1 MKKIVVIV
9 ILVLFLIFIISDN
22 SLAGEYKIYTNTD
35 QIYFEITSP
44 ENDIRSNDISV
55 EIYNNKENKL
65 KKELFLHCSDLI
77 DKEGNIISANEL
89 NINILNNQY
98 SSKTYNK
105 VLLNKYEGEILF
117 NLILS
122 QAASYYPPGEYRGN
136 LSIGNGIYNI
146 PIIVKINTFAQLF
159 INKDI
164 IHFNLSKP
172 AENISNKEEIEI
184 YVNTNLEN
192 WEVAVE
198 LSEKVIHENGI
209 CSFPLENLLYRKV
222 NKYQN
227 KKIISNTNLKNIQN
241 FSSNS
246 FNNNRGNYSLK
257 LDIWADIRDN
267 WNRVLA
273 GEYTGKIYVTFISN
287 DSFISND

>member
-1 MKKIVVIV
+1 MKKSVII
-9 ILVLFLIFIISDN
+9 ILVLYIIVLYSGISMAD
-22 SLAGEYKIYTNTD
+22 EYKIYTNTD
-35 QIYFEITSP
+35 QIYFEITSL
-44 ENDIRSNDISV
+44 EKNIKSNEIRI
-55 EIYNNKENKL
+55 EIYKNKDNKI
-65 KKELFLHCSDLI
+65 KKQLFIQCTDLM
-77 DKEGNIISANEL
+77 DKEGNIIPAKKL
-89 NINILNNQY
+89 NIRFLNNINY
-98 SSKTYNK
+98 SRVNNK
-105 VLLNKYEGEILF
+105 ILLNKYEGEILF
-117 NLILS
+117 NIGLDQTTS
-122 QAASYYPPGEYRGN
+122 SYPPGEYRGN
-136 LSIGNGIYNI
+136 LSIGDGIYNI
-146 PIIVKINTFAQLF
+146 PIILKINTFAQLF

-172 AENISNKEEIEI
+172 AANISNKEEIEI

-198 LSEKVIHENGI
+198 FSEKIIHENGI
-209 CSFPLENLLYRKV
+209 CSFPLENLLYRKG

-227 KKIISNTNLKNIQN
+227 KKKISNTNLENIQN

-287 DSFISND
+287 D

>member
-122 QAASYYPPGEYRGN
+122 QAASYYPPGEYHGN
-136 LSIGNGIYNI
+136 LIIGDGIYNL
-146 PIIVKINTFAQLF
+146 PIFLKISPFAQVSV
-159 INKDI
+159 NKEKV
-164 IHFNLSKP
+164 HFNLLKP
-172 AENISNKEEIEI
+172 AQNISNKEVIEI
-184 YVNTNLEN
+184 NVDTNLEN
-192 WEVAVE
+192 WNLKLEFPQGIV
-198 LSEKVIHENGI
+198 HEDGK
-209 CSFPLENLLYRKV
+209 CSFPLEQIICNKVDYNLENQNVNYNNFENPQLLNVTYFDKKV
-222 NKYQN
+222 GKY
-227 KKIISNTNLKNIQN
+227 NLKLN
-241 FSSNS
+241 
-246 FNNNRGNYSLK
+246 
-257 LDIWADIRDN
+257 IWADIRDD
-267 WNRVLA
+267 WNCVLA
-273 GEYTGKIYVTFISN
+273 GEYTGEIYFTFIN
-287 DSFISND
+287 NN